1 MNASKQCFVKWSEI
15 TQENFQT
22 FLKPTHTGFAIL
34 TGLKYI
40 VIDFDSKHNPPT
52 EILDCLMDHCKAI
65 EKTPGGYHFWFL
77 ADTRTAHFTS
87 TTDAYWNNKKT
98 KGLDI
103 RAKGGIIYCAPSHYT
118 GENGEICRYKWIQ
131 GNLSSATVIP
141 SVVLEHLHYGETSDD
156 EAFTFTLTT
165 VNGQDKA
172 ATIED
177 DEISV
182 ILNGLSQTRVDNYGE
197 WVTVGMALKNA
208 GYSCESWD
216 EWSKNSAK
224 YKPGECAK
232 KWTTFKEKEKPVSKG
247 SLYQWLK
254 EDNYEVFLSLQG
266 KNKILHTNLL
276 KSTHASIADAFYEL
290 NPHKY
295 IYSNEDGWYCL
306 QDNNIWLATRSKDI
320 QSIPNIINVISQDC
334 CVILT
339 EMLCK
344 YHTSDNKD
352 NEIFRSIG
360 ESLKRISN
368 TSFIKGVTAFL
379 QGLYYVKNIEKQF
392 NEKRHLFAFDD
403 CVLDMTTFETR
414 PIKPDDYITVTAGY
428 EYHYANGADKDMV
441 RSFLAKIF
449 PNECVLEYV
458 LKALATTFEGYNRH
472 EFFHVFTGLG
482 ANGKSCLIDLCKI
495 VFGDY
500 FKTLSVSYLT
510 KDDDGKKDRPLP
522 ELAAARYAR
531 MLVSSEPEEKDRFQ
545 VSLLKLITG
554 NDEVG
559 FRGMYAQKVEK
570 YVPQFKLWILAN
582 DMPRLSKYD
591 QGIERRMRLIHFPTR
606 FVDCPRNENECLKD
620 ITIKDK
626 IMTDSAWRYGFLGL
640 LIDAAK
646 TIKGGLAMPD
656 EAREFTE
663 KYMLENNP
671 VGAWLRKYYTLTNS
685 RADCVKK
692 LELYNTFLADTNT
705 IISQKKFSE
714 DIIKCNISEKIV
726 QGTKY
731 YIGIIR
737 KDEVNIEE
745 E

>member
-1 MNASKQCFVKWSEI
+1 MNASKKCFVKWSEI
-15 TQENFQT
+15 TQDNFQT
-22 FLKPTHTGFAIL
+22 FLKPSHNGFAIL
-34 TGLKYI
+34 TGLKYM
-40 VIDFDSKHNPPT
+40 VIDFDSKHNPPQ
-52 EILDCLMDHCKAI
+52 EILNCLMENCKAI

-77 ADTRTAHFTS
+77 TDARTAHFTS
-87 TTDAYWNNKKT
+87 TADAYWSNKVI

-103 RAKGGIIYCAPSHYT
+103 RAKGGIIYCAPSRYT
-118 GENGEICRYKWIQ
+118 TEDGDVQSYKWVQ
-131 GNLSSATVIP
+131 GNLSCAAVMP
-141 SVVLEHLHYGETSDD
+141 STILEHLHYGETSDD
-156 EAFTFTLTT
+156 EAFTFTLTSI
-165 VNGQDKA
+165 NGKDKS
-172 ATIED
+172 IVED

-182 ILNGLSQTRVDNYGE
+182 LLNNLSQQRVDNYSD
-197 WVTVGMALKNA
+197 WLSVGMALKNS

-216 EWSKNSAK
+216 EWSKGSAK

-232 KWTTFKEKEKPVSKG
+232 KWITFKEKDRPLSKG

-254 EDNYEVFLSLQG
+254 EDSYDVFVELQG
-266 KNKILHTNLL
+266 KNKTLHTNLL
-276 KSTHASIADAFYEL
+276 TATNASIAEAFYEL

-306 QDNNIWLATRSKDI
+306 QENNTWLATKSKDI
-320 QSIPNIINVISQDC
+320 LSIPNIINMIRQECYNSLTD
-334 CVILT
+334 ILHS
-339 EMLCK
+339 
-344 YHTSDNKD
+344 YNTSKD
-352 NEIFRSIG
+352 KDEAIYKLIG
-360 ESLKRISN
+360 DSFKKISN
-368 TSFIKGVTAFL
+368 TSFIKGVAAFL
-379 QGLYYVKNIEKQF
+379 QGLYYVKNVEKQF
-392 NEKRHLFAFDD
+392 NEKRHLFAFED
-403 CVLDMTTFETR
+403 CVLDMTTFKTR
-414 PIKPDDYITVTAGY
+414 PIQPDDYITVTAGY
-428 EYHYANGADKDMV
+428 TYREASIDEKCVV
-441 RSFLAKIF
+441 RGFLAKIF

-482 ANGKSCLIDLCKI
+482 ANGKSCLIDLCKV

-531 MLVSSEPEEKDRFQ
+531 MLVSSEPEERDRFQ

-570 YVPQFKLWILAN
+570 YVPQFKLWVLAN

-626 IMTDSAWRYGFLGL
+626 ITNDIAWRYGFLGL
-640 LIDAAK
+640 LVDAAK
-646 TIKGGLAMPD
+646 TIKDGLKMPE
-656 EAREFTE
+656 EAQDFTDR
-663 KYMLENNP
+663 YMLENNP

-685 RADCVKK
+685 RMDCIKK
-692 LELYNTFLADTNT
+692 SELYNTFIEDTNT

-726 QGTKY
+726 QGVRY
-731 YIGIIR
+731 YIGLMR
-737 KDEVNIEE
+737 KEQINIEDE
-745 E
+745 